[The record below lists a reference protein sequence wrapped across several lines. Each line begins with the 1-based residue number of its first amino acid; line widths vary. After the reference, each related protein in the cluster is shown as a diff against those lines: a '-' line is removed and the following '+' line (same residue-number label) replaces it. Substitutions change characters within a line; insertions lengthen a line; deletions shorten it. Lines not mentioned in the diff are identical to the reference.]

1 MYRLRQG
8 LRLRRGPSET
18 FWAFDLESGEHYEVN
33 GTAFKVLEALE
44 GGAGLETIVLDLAG
58 EYGTCEETVRADVAE
73 LLETCAT
80 EGLVTREA

>member
-33 GTAFKVLEALE
+33 GTAFAVLEALE
-44 GGAGLETIVLDLAG
+44 GGAELDMIVVTLAD
-58 EYGTCEETVRADVAE
+58 EYGKCEDTVRADVAE
-73 LLETCAT
+73 LLEMCET

>member
-1 MYRLRQG
+1 MYRVRQG
-8 LRLRRGPSET
+8 LRLRKGPSET

-33 GTAFKVLEALE
+33 TTAFKVLEALE
-44 GGAGLETIVLDLAG
+44 GGAELETIVLGLAD
-58 EYGTCEETVRADVAE
+58 EYGTDEDIVRADVAE

>member
-8 LRLRRGPSET
+8 LRLRRGPSEM

-33 GTAFKVLEALE
+33 GTAFKVLEAL
-44 GGAGLETIVLDLAG
+44 GAGVELETIVLKLAD
-58 EYGTCEETVRADVAE
+58 EYGTDEDTVRADVAE
-73 LLETCAT
+73 LLKTCAT

>member
-44 GGAGLETIVLDLAG
+44 GGTELNTIVFTLAD
-58 EYGTCEETVRADVAE
+58 EYGACEDTVRADVAE
-73 LLETCAT
+73 LLETCET

>member
-44 GGAGLETIVLDLAG
+44 GGTDLETIVFALAD
-58 EYGTCEETVRADVAE
+58 EYGTCEDTVRADVAE
-73 LLETCAT
+73 LLETCET